1 MNENEIDKNEKIFP
15 VLFLSEDSTDNKY
28 LVKSKNLANRVM
40 EHISCRNVFSMFN
53 VDQKRCKEMIGKVKI
68 VFTNQENEKEKIVYQ
83 ENVKEADKKVKE
95 FIGWTY
101 RDTNASELHINKI
114 FEKRLNKTKDK
125 QEKKIIIVYMAIVIL
140 HEVAHLLF
148 RWSGLNNTPKSFRN
162 RNHMPEA
169 GSNFEARLFGCEI
182 ASAIEPI
189 NKNDKWTE
197 DQPFIGKI
205 LIFEN
210 DTLYF

>member
-1 MNENEIDKNEKIFP
+1 MNENEIFP

-40 EHISCRNVFSMFN
+40 EHISCREIFYKFN

-68 VFTNQENEKEKIVYQ
+68 VFSNQDNEKEKIIYQ
-83 ENVKEADKKVKE
+83 ENIKEADKKVKE
-95 FIGWTY
+95 FLGWTY
-101 RDTNASELHINKI
+101 RDPNALQLHINEI
-114 FEKRLNKTKDK
+114 FEKRLHKTKDK

-148 RWSGLNNTPKSFRN
+148 RWSGFNNTPKSFRN
-162 RNHMPEA
+162 LNNMPEA
-169 GSNFEARLFGCEI
+169 GSNFETRLFGCEI
-182 ASAIEPI
+182 ASAIETI

-197 DQPFIGKI
+197 DKPFIGKM

-210 DTLYF
+210 HTLYF